1 MSRLCTWKACCGSS
15 VSGVHAPPVFWVG
28 PPRLSLA
35 EMQWKKET
43 HFKRN
48 AGLPLSVTAANSK
61 PQIVWNYEPHLQ
73 FFLEHYSNDIE

>member
-28 PPRLSLA
+28 PHRLSLA

-43 HFKRN
+43 HFKKCW
-48 AGLPLSVTAANSK
+48 SAALLKQPTESHRLCG
-61 PQIVWNYEPHLQ
+61 IMSHIYDS
-73 FFLEHYSNDIE
+73 F